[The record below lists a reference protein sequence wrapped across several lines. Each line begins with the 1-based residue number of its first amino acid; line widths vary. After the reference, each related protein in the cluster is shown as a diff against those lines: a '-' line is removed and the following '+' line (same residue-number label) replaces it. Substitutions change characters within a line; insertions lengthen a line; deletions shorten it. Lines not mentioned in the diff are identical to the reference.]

1 MNMKMNLAQMNL
13 KILPDFNESQIKG
26 MKDLNLF
33 DNDLR
38 EIPTEIFQMTSI
50 EILNISVN

>member
-1 MNMKMNLAQMNL
+1 MKMNLAQMNL